1 MERASKKRKQ
11 KRESNMKMFDHYI
24 KELRGTDH
32 RFSEQQT
39 RNSAASFQRVAS
51 KSFNQAAT
59 LATSNAALRRQQTR
73 ETEAVLTGRWCWAP
87 SSSTRQAD
95 SSDRKATLSPLTN
108 PLHGRFEFGSHS
120 AEVPQI
126 VFQHSTESPSVEV
139 LQTSAPTCAE
149 APKTATLLPAVAE
162 DSEAEV
168 NTNGP
173 QNSQVIAPAEQ
184 LNNGYHRTPD
194 GLLEAEV

>member
-11 KRESNMKMFDHYI
+11 KRESNMKMFDQYI

-32 RFSEQQT
+32 PFSDQQT

-51 KSFNQAAT
+51 KSFNQGAT
-59 LATSNAALRRQQTR
+59 LATSNAALQRQQTR

-95 SSDRKATLSPLTN
+95 SSD
-108 PLHGRFEFGSHS
+108 GRFEFGRHS

-126 VFQHSTESPSVEV
+126 VFQHSTESPPVEAPK
-139 LQTSAPTCAE
+139 TSAPTCVE

-162 DSEAEV
+162 DSEVAEV
-168 NTNGP
+168 DTNGP